1 MADAVFVTLHTCTI
15 SSTFWSVARGSQFS
29 RRSNSV
35 LISNPYCTTAK
46 SHWKETADKHLLVPT
61 VASEKEGSLQ
71 QLAQNSQQKHQ
82 PDYAGRIFFQEKVAF
97 KYVQCRH
104 RDCCKYI
111 IAEENES
118 TISTERIVLGNTDLF
133 LSPCTFLLCLGHVQV
148 AEGIICDITELFL
161 HCSLLHTVFPWS
173 TSIP

>member
-15 SSTFWSVARGSQFS
+15 SSTFWRVARGSQFS

-46 SHWKETADKHLLVPT
+46 LHWKEGADKHLLVTT
-61 VASEKEGSLQ
+61 VDSDKERSLQ
-71 QLAQNSQQKHQ
+71 QKSHRKSSQTMQKGRFFHEKLAL
-82 PDYAGRIFFQEKVAF
+82 

-111 IAEENES
+111 IAEGNES
-118 TISTERIVLGNTDLF
+118 TISTERKIVLGNTDLF
-133 LSPCTFLLCLGHVQV
+133 LSPCIFLLCLTHVQA
-148 AEGIICDITELFL
+148 AEGIICEITELFL

-173 TSIP
+173 APIP